1 MGYET
6 NSHGWV
12 EPLIIK
18 GGHLIPIKATKSVF
32 QMEIGAALRNGE
44 YELLKDER
52 DAFRA
57 TFKNGELTSLGSIKR
72 AIGPSE
78 LRIVM
83 KPANAALLKVFPVPA
98 GSEDTVSVA
107 GVYWH
112 PSIQGVS
119 FGNVEFCQGGHFSYE
134 SAIRIAS
141 GKVYR
146 LDAIVTALRNY
157 RAGEIIRVDR
167 KGWLVVAADATKG
180 PTANRMGFGTGRE
193 IFWIE
198 FKAKKR

>member
-12 EPLIIK
+12 DPLIIK
-18 GGHLIPIKATKSVF
+18 GGHLIPIKATKSAF
-32 QMEIGAALRNGE
+32 QMEIGAVLPNGE

-57 TFKNGELTSLGSIKR
+57 TFKNGALESLGSMKR
-72 AIGPSE
+72 ATGPSE
-78 LRIVM
+78 QRIVM
-83 KPANAALLKVFPVPA
+83 KPANAALLKLFPVPA

-112 PSIQGVS
+112 PSIQGIS
-119 FGNVEFCQGGHFSYE
+119 FGNVEFRQGGHFSYE
-134 SAIRIAS
+134 SAVRTAS
-141 GKVYR
+141 GKVFR
-146 LDAIVTALRNY
+146 LDKIVPALRNY

-180 PTANRMGFGTGRE
+180 PNANRMGVGTGRE

-198 FKAKKR
+198 IKSKKR